1 MQWLNRL
8 FGKSSSNTNEVFVN
22 PITTELHSHLIPGID
37 DGVRTLEES
46 IDVIRSLKHL
56 GYSKIITTPH
66 IMGDYYKNSSSN
78 ILRLLDTIRAE
89 LKEQNISIQLE
100 AAAEYMVDDLFMDKI
115 DSGNLLTFGGKYVLI
130 EMPFMEEAPN
140 FKEVLFALNLN
151 GYKPV
156 LAHPER
162 YMYYASQPSKYN
174 TIWDSEV
181 LFQLNINSL
190 TGYYS
195 PAALKAA
202 EYLISKKMVSMVG
215 SDCHGMRHLPV
226 LEKALQLD
234 LYKEVCTFSLLNNH
248 L

>member
-8 FGKSSSNTNEVFVN
+8 LGKSSAQGAESFVN

-37 DGVRTLEES
+37 DGVKTLEES
-46 IDVIRSLKHL
+46 IDVIRSLHHL
-56 GYSKIITTPH
+56 GFKKIITTPH
-66 IMGDYYKNSSSN
+66 IMGDFYKNSPSN
-78 ILRLLDTIRAE
+78 ILPLLDIVRSA
-89 LKEQNISIQLE
+89 LKDQQIDIEIH
-100 AAAEYMVDDLFMDKI
+100 AGAEYMIDDLFMEKI

-130 EMPFMEEAPN
+130 EMPFMEAAPN
-140 FKEVLFALNLN
+140 LKEVLFALNLN

-162 YMYYASQPSKYN
+162 YMYYASQPSKYDEL
-174 TIWDSEV
+174 WDAEV

-195 PAALKAA
+195 PAALKAS
-202 EYLISKKMVSMVG
+202 EYLIGKKMVSMVG

-226 LEKALQLD
+226 LEKAIQTD
-234 LYKEVCTFSLLNNH
+234 LYREVSTFPLLNNQ